1 MKCDRYGSRAFDDCL
16 AFRLDAPDD
25 PFPHLS
31 SRHPA
36 RQAEAHVVMT
46 RHRLRFSGLFQKYFL
61 VLFLAVVIPL
71 ATNGVSEAWFG
82 YRDQRTTVEQ
92 LLSVEARSAAA
103 KIQGFLDGI
112 TNQLGWLVQLPW
124 TEEPDERRR
133 IDALR
138 LLRQVPAIVSLTLVD
153 GTGRERLYVSRIGL
167 NRTESRADRST
178 NEAVAGARSGQLWY
192 GEVRYYRDSEPYLTI
207 AMSGNR
213 PSVGVVVA
221 EVNLKLIWDVISAIK
236 VGETGH
242 AFVLDAP
249 GRLVAHPDISLV
261 LRGADEATLA
271 PFRAIREVIRRAGA
285 DVATSRDSQGNAVAA
300 AASPVAGPDWT
311 VVVEQP
317 LSEAFGP
324 IYAALWR
331 TGGLLLAGAAF
342 AGLLAYVLA
351 SRMTE
356 PIRRLEEGT
365 ERIGAGQFEHR
376 IHIATGDE
384 LQRLADSF
392 NTMAAEL
399 AISQERQERIA
410 KLKRFLAPQV
420 AELVD
425 RKGDDG
431 VLEGRRTE
439 VVAVFCDLRGF
450 TAFSARATPD
460 EVMSVLSEYYDA
472 LGRIITKYA
481 ATLTTFSGD
490 GLMVLVNAPVPVEE
504 PAVLAVDLAAE
515 MQQCVQELIVRW
527 RERDHRIGFG
537 VGLAIGPATVGRIG
551 YESRFDYTAIGT
563 VVNLA
568 ARLCA
573 SAADREI
580 LADVAI
586 AEAVN
591 GKRAMISLGM
601 RSIKG
606 YDEELPVY
614 GISFEE
620 RLHTA

>member
-1 MKCDRYGSRAFDDCL
+1 MVGR
-16 AFRLDAPDD
+16 
-25 PFPHLS
+25 
-31 SRHPA
+31 
-36 RQAEAHVVMT
+36 
-46 RHRLRFSGLFQKYFL
+46 RLRFRGLFRKYFL

-71 ATNGVSEAWFG
+71 TANGASEAWFG
-82 YRDQRTTVEQ
+82 YRDQRARLDQ
-92 LLSVEARSAAA
+92 LLGVEARSAAA
-103 KIQGFLDGI
+103 RIQSFIDSI
-112 TNQLGWLVQLPW
+112 TSQLGWLVQLPW
-124 TEEPDERRR
+124 SEEPDERRR

-167 NRTESRADRST
+167 NRTESRTDRST
-178 NEAVAGARSGQLWY
+178 EPAVIGARSARIWY
-192 GEVRYYRDSEPYLTI
+192 GEVSYYRGSEPYLTVAI
-207 AMSGNR
+207 SGNR

-236 VGETGH
+236 VGERGY
-242 AFVLDAP
+242 AFVLDGP

-271 PFRAIREVIRRAGA
+271 PFQAIRAAVARAGTGLT
-285 DVATSRDSQGNAVAA
+285 TSRDAQDNAIAA
-300 AASPVAGPDWT
+300 AAAPVSGPDWT
-311 VVVEQP
+311 VVAEQP
-317 LSEAFGP
+317 LAEAFGP

-342 AGLLAYVLA
+342 AGLLAYALA
-351 SRMTE
+351 RRMTE
-356 PIRRLEEGT
+356 PIRQLEEGT
-365 ERIGAGQFEHR
+365 ERIGAGQFDHCIEIR
-376 IHIATGDE
+376 TGDE

-392 NTMAAEL
+392 NAMAAEL
-399 AISQERQERIA
+399 AVSQERQERIA

-450 TAFSARATPD
+450 TAFSAKAAPE
-460 EVMSVLSEYYDA
+460 EVMSVLSEYYEA
-472 LGRIITKYA
+472 LGRIITQYA
-481 ATLTTFSGD
+481 ATLTSFSGD

-504 PAVLAVDLAAE
+504 PALRAVDLAVE
-515 MQQCVQELIVRW
+515 MQRSVQELLIGW
-527 RERDHRIGFG
+527 RARGHRIGFG
-537 VGLAIGPATVGRIG
+537 VGLAMGPATVGPIG
-551 YESRFDYTAIGT
+551 YESRFDYTAIGS

-580 LADVAI
+580 LIDAKV
-586 AEAVN
+586 AEAVS
-591 GKRAMISLGM
+591 GKRALIPLGT
-601 RSIKG
+601 RRLKG
-606 YDEELPVY
+606 YDEEMPVY
-614 GISFEE
+614 GITFDE
-620 RLHTA
+620 RTHAA

>member
-1 MKCDRYGSRAFDDCL
+1 MNRHS
-16 AFRLDAPDD
+16 FR
-25 PFPHLS
+25 FRS
-31 SRHPA
+31 
-36 RQAEAHVVMT
+36 
-46 RHRLRFSGLFQKYFL
+46 LFQKYFL

-82 YRDQRTTVEQ
+82 YRDQQTTLDR
-92 LLSVEARSAAA
+92 LLGVEARSAAA
-103 KIQGFLDGI
+103 KIDGFLDGI
-112 TNQLGWLVQLPW
+112 TDQLGWLVQLPW
-124 TEEPDERRR
+124 SVEPDERRR

-138 LLRQVPAIVSLTLVD
+138 LLRQVPAIVNLTLLD
-153 GTGRERLYVSRIGL
+153 GTGRERMYVSRIGL
-167 NRTESRADRST
+167 NRTESRTDRSAD
-178 NEAVAGARSGQLWY
+178 EAVAGARAGRLWY

-207 AMSGNR
+207 AIAGNR

-236 VGETGH
+236 VGETGY
-242 AFVLDAP
+242 AFVLDRP

-285 DVATSRDSQGNAVAA
+285 DVATGRDGQGNAVAA

-311 VVVEQP
+311 VVVAQP

-365 ERIGAGQFEHR
+365 ERIGAGHFEHR
-376 IHIATGDE
+376 IHIETGDE
-384 LQRLADSF
+384 FQRLADSF

-399 AISQERQERIA
+399 ATSQDRQERIA

-431 VLEGRRTE
+431 VLEGRSTE

-481 ATLTTFSGD
+481 ATLTSFSGD
-490 GLMVLVNAPVPVEE
+490 GLMVLVNAPVPIEE
-504 PAVLAVDLAAE
+504 PALRAVDLAVE
-515 MQQCVQELIVRW
+515 MQQSVQELIVGW
-527 RERDHRIGFG
+527 RARGQRIGFG
-537 VGLAIGPATVGRIG
+537 VGLAMGPATVGRIG
-551 YESRFDYTAIGT
+551 YESRFEYTAIGS

-586 AEAVN
+586 AEAVK
-591 GKRAMISLGM
+591 GKRALIPLGL
-601 RSIKG
+601 RPIKG
-606 YDEELPVY
+606 YDEKLPVY
-614 GISFEE
+614 GMPFEE
-620 RLHTA
+620 RADATVTT

>member
-1 MKCDRYGSRAFDDCL
+1 
-16 AFRLDAPDD
+16 
-25 PFPHLS
+25 
-31 SRHPA
+31 
-36 RQAEAHVVMT
+36 MT
-46 RHRLRFSGLFQKYFL
+46 RRRLRFSSLFQKYFL

-82 YRDQRTTVEQ
+82 YRDQRTTLDQ
-92 LLSVEARSAAA
+92 LLGVEARSAAA

-112 TNQLGWLVQLPW
+112 TNQLGSLVQLPW
-124 TEEPDERRR
+124 TEEPDEQRR
-133 IDALR
+133 IEALR
-138 LLRQVPAIVSLTLVD
+138 LLRQLPAIVSLTLVD
-153 GTGRERLYVSRIGL
+153 GAGRERLYVSRIGL
-167 NRTESRADRST
+167 NRTESRANRSE
-178 NEAVAGARSGQLWY
+178 NEAVAGARSSRLWY

-207 AMSGNR
+207 AIAGNR
-213 PSVGVVVA
+213 PSVGVVLA

-271 PFRAIREVIRRAGA
+271 PFRAIREVIRRAGE
-285 DVATSRDSQGNAVAA
+285 DVATSWDGQGEAVAA

-331 TGGLLLAGAAF
+331 TAGLLLAGAAL

-365 ERIGAGQFEHR
+365 ERIGAGQFDHR

-425 RKGDDG
+425 RKGDG

-460 EVMSVLSEYYDA
+460 EVMSVLSEYYEA

-481 ATLTTFSGD
+481 ATLTSFSGD
-490 GLMVLVNAPVPVEE
+490 GMMVLVNAPVPVED
-504 PAVLAVDLAAE
+504 PAVHAVDLAME
-515 MQQCVQELIVRW
+515 MQQCVQELLVGW
-527 RERDHRIGFG
+527 RARGHRIGFG
-537 VGLAIGPATVGRIG
+537 VGLAIGLATVGPIG

-591 GKRAMISLGM
+591 GKRAMIPLGM

-614 GISFEE
+614 GIPFEE
-620 RLHTA
+620 RRHTA